1 MVDLL
6 ACLFSDQRFRKS
18 RAALRSLPLVAGR
31 RRFRGMPQ
39 PRLGR
44 PIQRTRFRGR
54 PGAVEVVAETEAR
67 SLEPCHVAG
76 QARNHP
82 EVRVVEIRARQ
93 ETFFVIK
100 NYQFVLM
107 SWKIS
112 NM

>member
-1 MVDLL
+1 
-6 ACLFSDQRFRKS
+6 
-18 RAALRSLPLVAGR
+18 
-31 RRFRGMPQ
+31 MPE

-82 EVRVVEIRARQ
+82 EVRVLEIGARQ

-100 NYQFVLM
+100 NYHFVLM

-112 NM
+112 NMWKKNLHPF